1 MSQMKVLLLQDLA
14 TLGQAGEVYSV
25 AGGYARNFLMPRG
38 IAVPATKGV
47 MKQAD
52 EIREAGLRRRAK
64 EKAGA
69 EAQATVIS
77 SKKLLFEVKAG
88 ETGRMY
94 GSITTADLGDRLA
107 ETVDFEIDRRKILLD
122 SPIRDLG
129 MYDVSI
135 RLMADVTATFTVG
148 VVQEGEDWAKA
159 EAYAKAAQ
167 DIIDAAKAAED
178 AAAQAA
184 EAAIQAEAEAVAETD
199 EAA

>member
-1 MSQMKVLLLQDLA
+1 MARMKVLLLQDLA

-25 AGGYARNFLMPRG
+25 AGGFARNFLMPQG

-47 MKQAD
+47 LKQAD
-52 EIREAGLRRRAK
+52 DIREAGLRRRAK

-94 GSITTADLGDRLA
+94 GSINTADLGDRLA
-107 ETVDFEIDRRKILLD
+107 EEVDFDIDRRKILLD

-129 MYDVSI
+129 MFDVRM
-135 RLMADVTATFTVG
+135 RLMADVIATFTVG
-148 VVQEGEDWAKA
+148 VVREGEGWAKA

-167 DIIDAAKAAED
+167 AVADAAQAVEDAAEAAAKAAEK
-178 AAAQAA
+178 AAN
-184 EAAIQAEAEAVAETD
+184 AETKAV
-199 EAA
+199 ETA